1 MNFRQTVCKMKY
13 PDFDMKYPDFDSDN
27 PFEKYVKLSFNH
39 STQIF
44 LKNVSPD
51 SISLLNTCV
60 WMTLT
65 RNQHLTSASD
75 KLPGKQAGRNRE

>member
-1 MNFRQTVCKMKY
+1 MNFRQTVCK
-13 PDFDMKYPDFDSDN
+13 MKYPDFDSDN
-27 PFEKYVKLSFNH
+27 PFEKYVKIYIFFNH

-75 KLPGKQAGRNRE
+75 KLPGKQAGRNRTSFG

>member
-1 MNFRQTVCKMKY
+1 MNFRQTVYK
-13 PDFDMKYPDFDSDN
+13 MKYPDFDSDN
-27 PFEKYVKLSFNH
+27 PFEKYVKILFFFFNH

-44 LKNVSPD
+44 LKIVSPD

-65 RNQHLTSASD
+65 RNQRLTLASD

>member
-13 PDFDMKYPDFDSDN
+13 PDFDSDN
-27 PFEKYVKLSFNH
+27 PLEKYVKILFFFFNH

-60 WMTLT
+60 
-65 RNQHLTSASD
+65 
-75 KLPGKQAGRNRE
+75 